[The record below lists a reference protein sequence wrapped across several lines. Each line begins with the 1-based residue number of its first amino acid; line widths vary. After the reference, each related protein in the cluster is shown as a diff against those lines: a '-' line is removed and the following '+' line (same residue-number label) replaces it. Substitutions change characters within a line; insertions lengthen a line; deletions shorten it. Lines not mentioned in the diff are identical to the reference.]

1 MKKKTF
7 YMQITATKEDENT
20 KETDNEE
27 KIEIG
32 EMIVNVNKEYT
43 L

>member
-1 MKKKTF
+1 
-7 YMQITATKEDENT
+7 MQITATKEDENT
-20 KETDNEE
+20 KETDNE

>member
-1 MKKKTF
+1 MKKNTF
-7 YMQITATKEDENT
+7 HIQITATKEDENT

-27 KIEIG
+27 AIEIG